1 MSGKEKEKKEND
13 KSVGRRPRC
22 TRVTGPTPWVK
33 NTDQDNKVQKTKILS
48 LKRLIWNTIKMLG
61 KV

>member
-33 NTDQDNKVQKTKILS
+33 NTDQDNKVQKTKIFFEFKAID
-48 LKRLIWNTIKMLG
+48 LKHN
-61 KV
+61 